1 MRFLLLRVRG
11 NRRIFHVSQRFFHT
25 STSQRQK
32 PAMKKLLTVL
42 LTVGLVATAPGQ
54 VAITGDYSQ
63 NFDTLGD
70 GLPAG
75 WGIYG
80 AVTSTSLGNSL
91 SFANTNP
98 AIAANTWS
106 NTTGAFKNLA
116 SATGL
121 AQDSSVAVQQA
132 SLNRALGIRPSGTFG
147 DAATNFTSFNFNFST
162 LGFEVTGLSLDAMVL
177 ATEGRTKLWDIQYG
191 VGVSPTTWATLDTL
205 TSFDTWGTTSY
216 SFDNSDFGTDLDDQA
231 SVWFRFSSTALSS
244 GSGSRPTVG
253 IDNFEITA
261 VPEPSTYALLALSG
275 LALAGYAARR
285 RQRQK

>member
-1 MRFLLLRVRG
+1 
-11 NRRIFHVSQRFFHT
+11 
-25 STSQRQK
+25 
-32 PAMKKLLTVL
+32 MKKLLTALV
-42 LTVGLVATAPGQ
+42 TAGLIANASAQ

-75 WGIYG
+75 WGVYG
-80 AVTSTSLGNSL
+80 AVTTNSLGNSL
-91 SFANTNP
+91 TFANTNP
-98 AIAANTWS
+98 ATAGNTWS

-121 AQDSSVAVQQA
+121 TQASTTAAQQA
-132 SLNRALGIRPSGTFG
+132 SIDRALGIRPSGTFG
-147 DAATNFTSFNFNFST
+147 DTGTNFTSFNFNFST
-162 LGFEVTGLSLDAMVL
+162 LGFQVTSLSLDAMVL
-177 ATEGRTKLWDIQYG
+177 ATEGRTKIWDLEYG
-191 VGVSPTTWATLDTL
+191 IGASPTTWVALDTF

-216 SFDNSDFGTDLDDQA
+216 SFDTLDFGSDLDDQS
-231 SVWFRFSSTALSS
+231 SVWFRVSGTTPST
-244 GSGSRPTVG
+244 GSGSRPTIG